1 MAHPDAIP
9 VRMTKNCEK
18 KLNKNRKRH
27 DPALLRDIMGVIE
40 SLKTDQTIGRV
51 MTGDLKGWRKVS
63 IRHVYRLVYEV
74 KERPHPCV
82 VVQAIDHRRDVYKNL
97 AILKKDLEE
106 QSKHG
111 V

>member
-40 SLKTDQTIGRV
+40 SLKTDQTIGTV
-51 MTGDLKGWRKVS
+51 MTGNLKGWYKIP
-63 IRHVYRLVYEV
+63 IRRFYRLVYEV

-82 VVQAIDHRRDVYKNL
+82 VVHAIGHRSDVYKNL